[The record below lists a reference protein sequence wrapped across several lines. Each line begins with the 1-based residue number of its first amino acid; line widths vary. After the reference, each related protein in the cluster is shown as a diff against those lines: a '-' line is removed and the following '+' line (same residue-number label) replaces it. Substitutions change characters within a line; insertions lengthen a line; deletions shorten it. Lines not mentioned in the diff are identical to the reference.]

1 MPGKSQN
8 RGRLTAYCHPPTAY
22 SRRSGERRG
31 SPVILASRARVP
43 ARRGR
48 VNPAARAHVQC
59 LRPAGGVK
67 VSGPRDLRAHPRRVA
82 AKGSEDEKTMGVWA
96 RLKRSLR
103 AVFGGIIEKT
113 EDPELILQQTIRD
126 MRDRVPELNNSV
138 AQVMATEKLLAK
150 NKERLETQVV
160 DLDSKIRASG
170 KMGRDDIAT
179 AYIGQV
185 QQGQLNLQKA
195 SQQLEHANLASKQ
208 ALKARDNYVLQMQR
222 RTAEAMQL
230 INQSK
235 QAKLQ
240 EQLAQTME
248 SFELGDDAST
258 SNEMRDKIDR
268 RAAAAEAKMQLGAA
282 SVDTQMQDIE
292 REAMDMQLQDKL
304 LAYKR
309 DMGLLGTGT
318 SAPAPQALP
327 AEGETTSGGQNGT
340 GGGHVS

>member
-1 MPGKSQN
+1 MK
-8 RGRLTAYCHPPTAY
+8 
-22 SRRSGERRG
+22 RSM
-31 SPVILASRARVP
+31 RA
-43 ARRGR
+43 
-48 VNPAARAHVQC
+48 
-59 LRPAGGVK
+59 LFGGV
-67 VSGPRDLRAHPRRVA
+67 
-82 AKGSEDEKTMGVWA
+82 
-96 RLKRSLR
+96 
-103 AVFGGIIEKT
+103 IEKT

-160 DLDSKIRASG
+160 DLDSKIRASV

-179 AYIGQV
+179 AYIGQL
-185 QQGQLNLQKA
+185 QQAQVDLQKTG
-195 SQQLEHANLASKQ
+195 QQLEHATSASKQ

-248 SFELGDDAST
+248 SFQLGDDAST
-258 SNEMRDKIDR
+258 FNEMRDKIDR

-282 SVDTQMQDIE
+282 NVDTQMQDIE

-304 LAYKR
+304 LTYKR
-309 DMGLLGTGT
+309 EMGLLGAGAATA
-318 SAPAPQALP
+318 SPQALP
-327 AEGETTSGGQNGT
+327 AEGETTAGSQNPNGT
-340 GGGHVS
+340 GSGHSS

>member
-1 MPGKSQN
+1 M
-8 RGRLTAYCHPPTAY
+8 
-22 SRRSGERRG
+22 
-31 SPVILASRARVP
+31 
-43 ARRGR
+43 
-48 VNPAARAHVQC
+48 
-59 LRPAGGVK
+59 
-67 VSGPRDLRAHPRRVA
+67 
-82 AKGSEDEKTMGVWA
+82 
-96 RLKRSLR
+96 KRSVR
-103 AVFGGIIEKT
+103 ALFGGIIEKT

-160 DLDSKIRASG
+160 DLDSKIRASV

-179 AYIGQV
+179 AYIGQL
-185 QQGQLNLQKA
+185 QQAQLDLQKTG
-195 SQQLEHANLASKQ
+195 QQLEHANLASKQ

-248 SFELGDDAST
+248 SFQLGDDAST
-258 SNEMRDKIDR
+258 FNEMRDKIDR

-282 SVDTQMQDIE
+282 NVDTQMQDIE
-292 REAMDMQLQDKL
+292 REALDMQLQDKL

-309 DMGLLGTGT
+309 DMGLLGAG
-318 SAPAPQALP
+318 SPSAPQALP
-327 AEGETTSGGQNGT
+327 AEGETTGGNQNGA
-340 GGGHVS
+340 GGNRAS

>member
-1 MPGKSQN
+1 
-8 RGRLTAYCHPPTAY
+8 
-22 SRRSGERRG
+22 
-31 SPVILASRARVP
+31 
-43 ARRGR
+43 
-48 VNPAARAHVQC
+48 
-59 LRPAGGVK
+59 
-67 VSGPRDLRAHPRRVA
+67 
-82 AKGSEDEKTMGVWA
+82 MGLWT
-96 RLKRSLR
+96 RMKRSVR
-103 AVFGGIIEKT
+103 ALFGGIIEKT

-160 DLDSKIRASG
+160 DLDSKIRASV

-179 AYIGQV
+179 AYIGQL
-185 QQGQLNLQKA
+185 QQAQIDLQKT
-195 SQQLEHANLASKQ
+195 SQQLDHANLASKQ

-248 SFELGDDAST
+248 SFELGDDSST
-258 SNEMRDKIDR
+258 FNEMRDKIDR
-268 RAAAAEAKMQLGAA
+268 RAAAAEAKMQLGA
-282 SVDTQMQDIE
+282 SNVDTQMQEIE
-292 REAMDMQLQDKL
+292 REALDMQLADKL

-309 DMGLLGTGT
+309 DMGLLGSGT
-318 SAPAPQALP
+318 AATPQALP
-327 AEGETTSGGQNGT
+327 AEGESTSSGQNGT
-340 GGGHVS
+340 GEGRSM

>member
-1 MPGKSQN
+1 
-8 RGRLTAYCHPPTAY
+8 
-22 SRRSGERRG
+22 
-31 SPVILASRARVP
+31 
-43 ARRGR
+43 
-48 VNPAARAHVQC
+48 
-59 LRPAGGVK
+59 
-67 VSGPRDLRAHPRRVA
+67 
-82 AKGSEDEKTMGVWA
+82 MGLWT
-96 RLKRSLR
+96 RMKRSVR
-103 AVFGGIIEKT
+103 ALFGGIIEKT

-150 NKERLETQVV
+150 NKERLDAQVI
-160 DLDSKIRASG
+160 DLDSKIRASV

-179 AYIGQV
+179 AYIGQL
-185 QQGQLNLQKA
+185 QQAQIDQQKTA
-195 SQQLEHANLASKQ
+195 QQLEHATLASKQ

-258 SNEMRDKIDR
+258 FNEMRDKIDR
-268 RAAAAEAKMQLGAA
+268 RAAAAEAKMQLGSA
-282 SVDTQMQDIE
+282 SVDTQMQEIE
-292 REAMDMQLQDKL
+292 REALDMQLQDKL

-309 DMGLLGTGT
+309 DMGLLGSGS
-318 SAPAPQALP
+318 SAPTPQALP
-327 AEGETTSGGQNGT
+327 AEGESSHSGNNGT
-340 GGGHVS
+340 GG